1 MNLKK
6 VLSCDTV
13 SLELKSETKEGV
25 IEEMTDLLMAAGRIK
40 NIEDRAIVLKAVLDR
55 EKKMSTGMQN
65 GIAIPH
71 GKTDAVES
79 LVAALAVKKEGLEF
93 GSLDGQPSRIFV
105 MTISPD
111 NRTGPHIQFLAEISR
126 QLNDP
131 KVRDAILSAKNREEI
146 IDLLAQE

>member
-25 IEEMTDLLMAAGRIK
+25 IEEMTDLLMAAGRIR
-40 NIEDRAIVLKAVLDR
+40 NIEDRKIVLKAVLDR

-65 GIAIPH
+65 SIAIPH

-79 LVAALAVKKEGLEF
+79 LVAALALKKEGVEF

-131 KVRDAILSAKNREEI
+131 KVRDAILNAKSREEI
-146 IDLLAQE
+146 VDLLAQE

>member
-6 VLSCDTV
+6 VLSCDTI
-13 SLELKSETKEGV
+13 SLELKSGTKEGV

-40 NIEDRAIVLKAVLDR
+40 GVEDRKIVLKAVMDR

-79 LVAALAVKKEGLEF
+79 LVAALAVKKEGIDF

-126 QLNDP
+126 QLNDA
-131 KVRDAILSAKNREEI
+131 KIRDAILNAKSREEI